1 VNGNN
6 NFTWLLGKCTVDVE
20 ANVIINQLVGP
31 RIYTNFPEVKYL
43 PLGNAG
49 VRT

>member
-1 VNGNN
+1 MGIIILQR
-6 NFTWLLGKCTVDVE
+6 LLCECTVEVE

-31 RIYTNFPEVKYL
+31 CIYTNHPEVKIL